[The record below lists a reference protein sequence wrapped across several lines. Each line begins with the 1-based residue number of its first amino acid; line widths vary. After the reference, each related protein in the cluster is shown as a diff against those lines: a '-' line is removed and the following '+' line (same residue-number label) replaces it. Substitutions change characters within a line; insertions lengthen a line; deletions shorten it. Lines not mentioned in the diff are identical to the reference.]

1 MNTTA
6 QMTRRPTPTG
16 PLAEIA
22 CVSGL
27 IPFDGPAVGYLLFP
41 WLFLGLILVG
51 PFACLV
57 VLAVVMIV
65 AAAVVAALVAAI
77 RMIIAA
83 PSLLVRSVR
92 RHRHRDA
99 PFGIPATKGVAI
111 QPSRG
116 AA

>member
-6 QMTRRPTPTG
+6 QIQPPPTASG
-16 PLAEIA
+16 PIAEIA

-57 VLAVVMIV
+57 ALAVVMIA
-65 AAAVVAALVAAI
+65 AAAVLAAVVFAI
-77 RMIIAA
+77 RAILAA
-83 PSLLVRSVR
+83 PSLLVRRLR
-92 RHRHRDA
+92 RDLPR
-99 PFGIPATKGVAI
+99 PPPAAVPNRLSG
-111 QPSRG
+111 PREYG
-116 AA
+116 